1 LLTAIAI
8 VFFTALQR
16 SVPEEQARALAFVC
30 LVTGSSGLMI
40 SSRSAFHGLPALL
53 RMRNQVQWWILA
65 GTGAGLAAAL
75 AVPALQKAFHFA
87 PVSMPALTLAVLA
100 GLAVVAWFELVK
112 SVLRTRHWAGDGG
125 AVLDKRET

>member
-1 LLTAIAI
+1 
-8 VFFTALQR
+8 
-16 SVPEEQARALAFVC
+16 VPEEQARALAFVC

-75 AVPALQKAFHFA
+75 AVPALRQVFHFA
-87 PVSMPALTLAVLA
+87 PVSMRALALGVLA
-100 GLAVVAWFELVK
+100 GLAAVAWFELVK
-112 SVLRTRHWAGDGG
+112 SVFRTRHWAGVGG
-125 AVLDKRET
+125 AAPDRRQT